1 MQRMTDYEKQKLLDL
16 LDSFSKKLVSL
27 EQKITTLERENFQM
41 AQYVAKL
48 EGRIN
53 ELESDSNL

>member
-1 MQRMTDYEKQKLLDL
+1 MTDYEKQKLLDL

-27 EQKITTLERENFQM
+27 EQKITILERENFQM
-41 AQYVAKL
+41 AQYVSKL

-53 ELESDSNL
+53 ELESDSDI